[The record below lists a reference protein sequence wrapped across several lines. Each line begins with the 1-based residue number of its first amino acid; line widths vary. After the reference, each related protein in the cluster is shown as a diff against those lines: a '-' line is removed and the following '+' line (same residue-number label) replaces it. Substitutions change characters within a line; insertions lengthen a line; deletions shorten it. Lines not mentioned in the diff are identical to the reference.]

1 MGNSTNDLQR
11 FKINSDVG
19 KLRLAAADI
28 YAFNEKEDDYSNLV
42 LPLSSRQ

>member
-28 YAFNEKEDDYSNLV
+28 YAFNEKKMIIVIQTQEKIRKD
-42 LPLSSRQ
+42 